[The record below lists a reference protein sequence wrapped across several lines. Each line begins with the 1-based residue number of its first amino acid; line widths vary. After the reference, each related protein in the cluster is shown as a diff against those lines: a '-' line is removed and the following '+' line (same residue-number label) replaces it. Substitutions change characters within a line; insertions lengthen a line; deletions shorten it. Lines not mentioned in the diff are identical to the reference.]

1 MKQAIAGVSPSSLGE
16 ATVMTV
22 WPSIARFSLGRTLGQ
37 LMANKSGAY
46 IFTVG
51 NLMALLSI
59 PVALALYFY
68 RIAPVVGLRYR
79 LTNRRIV
86 VQAGLTAVE
95 AKSVDLDRFD
105 TIEIVVQPGQAWYDA
120 GDLVFKQG
128 KVETFRLE
136 GVSRPGAFRAA
147 CVKSHAAFN
156 GVKQSLERQRANA

>member
-1 MKQAIAGVSPSSLGE
+1 MKQAIAGVSPSQLGE

-22 WPSIARFSLGRTLGQ
+22 WPSIARFQLGRTLGQ

-79 LTNRRIV
+79 LTNKRIV
-86 VQAGLTAVE
+86 VHAG
-95 AKSVDLDRFD
+95 
-105 TIEIVVQPGQAWYDA
+105 
-120 GDLVFKQG
+120 
-128 KVETFRLE
+128 
-136 GVSRPGAFRAA
+136 
-147 CVKSHAAFN
+147 
-156 GVKQSLERQRANA
+156 